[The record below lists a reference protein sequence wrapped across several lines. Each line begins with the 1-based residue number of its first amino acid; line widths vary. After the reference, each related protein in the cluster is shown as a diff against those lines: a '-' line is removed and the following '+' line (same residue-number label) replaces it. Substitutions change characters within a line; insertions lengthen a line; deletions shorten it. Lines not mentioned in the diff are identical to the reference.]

1 MTRLA
6 KTLWLPAA
14 LSVGLMFIT
23 ASAFAG
29 EICDPK
35 YDKECP
41 PPPPP
46 CDPKKDPKCPPPK
59 KVTADCSPG
68 YYKNHPEEW
77 CSGYVGSGSPSD
89 PDYPGSDL
97 SKPCASGGGCTTLLG
112 QLNNHTPRIGAGIRE
127 GAKLFLD
134 ACFVTA
140 AASPCEDDD

>member
-14 LSVGLMFIT
+14 LSAGLTFI
-23 ASAFAG
+23 AGSAFAG
-29 EICDPK
+29 ECDPK
-35 YDKECP
+35 YEKC

-46 CDPKKDPKCPPPK
+46 CDPYKEKCPPPK

-68 YYKNHPEEW
+68 YYKKHPEEW
-77 CSGYVGSGSPSD
+77 CRGYVGSGSPSD

-97 SKPCASGGGCTTLLG
+97 SKACASGAGCTVLLQ
-112 QLNNHTPRIGAGIRE
+112 QLNDHTPVLGAGIRQ
-127 GAKLFLD
+127 GAKSFLD